1 MPAGVEGETAS
12 EAAWRAAYLWLCRQ
26 RRSAP
31 DNAEVWHLRFHW
43 RRDGKALLRKVEQG
57 RYRLSPMQLVHCR
70 NGESLAMW
78 GAQDALVLKWVAL
91 RAAKHL
97 PAHDLCH
104 HLKGR
109 GSRYSLKMVAAALR
123 EDKYR
128 FVYRSDIRGYYRHM
142 RQDTL
147 SAMVRLWL
155 PDPVLGDLIVQFI
168 HYSVEDGGEFHTPAS
183 GISRGCA
190 LSPMLGA
197 SLLYH
202 VDADFASCKEVF
214 YVRYMDDF
222 LLMSKTRWA
231 LKRAVR
237 RLHEFMQAGGFSL
250 HPDKTQLGRLEKG
263 FDWLG
268 LWFGPNGQTMA
279 PRALHNHNEK
289 RQRLYE
295 QARKQGLS
303 ESATLER
310 VRAYEKRWEQW
321 CETLQSTVRKS

>member
-1 MPAGVEGETAS
+1 MSVGAEGETAS

-31 DNAEVWHLRFHW
+31 NNAEVWHLRFHW
-43 RRDGKALLRKVEQG
+43 RRDGKALLNKVEQG

-91 RAAKHL
+91 RAAKYL

-109 GSRYSLKMVAAALR
+109 GSRHSLKMVAAALQ
-123 EDKYR
+123 ENKYR
-128 FVYRSDIRGYYRHM
+128 YVYRSDIRGYYQHM
-142 RQDTL
+142 RKDKLMALVQQ
-147 SAMVRLWL
+147 WL
-155 PDPVLGDLIVQFI
+155 PDPVLCDLTQQFI

-202 VDADFASCKEVF
+202 VDAEFASCREVF

-222 LLMSKTRWA
+222 LLLSQTRWA
-231 LKRAVR
+231 LRRAIR
-237 RLHEFMQAGGFSL
+237 RLHRFMQPQGFAM
-250 HPDKTQLGRLEKG
+250 HPDKTQLGRLANG

-268 LWFGPNGQTMA
+268 IWFGPEGPGIA
-279 PRALHNHNEK
+279 PRALNNH
-289 RQRLYE
+289 RQRRLRLYE
-295 QARKQGLS
+295 QARHRGLS
-303 ESATLER
+303 ESAARER
-310 VRAYEKRWEQW
+310 VRAYEERWNNWASAFVQA
-321 CETLQSTVRKS
+321 QQ